1 MANLGQS
8 VAHVMP
14 FSSEVMCFR
23 GAKGLIKNIR
33 RNILIHFIL
42 FIRVLCCL
50 ELIESLSKNGMSAGG
65 THKNKE
71 SKENVRHRSAN
82 GSANR
87 EAASEEKDYT
97 QEQLQAVKK

>member
-1 MANLGQS
+1 
-8 VAHVMP
+8 
-14 FSSEVMCFR
+14 MCFR
-23 GAKGLIKNIR
+23 VAKGLIKNIR
-33 RNILIHFIL
+33 RHIHIHLVL
-42 FIRVLCCL
+42 FIHVLCCL
-50 ELIESLSKNGMSAGG
+50 DLIATLSKNGMSAGG

>member
-1 MANLGQS
+1 MANLGRS
-8 VAHVMP
+8 VDHVMS

-33 RNILIHFIL
+33 RNIHIHFIL
-42 FIRVLCCL
+42 FIHVLCCL

-87 EAASEEKDYT
+87 EATSEEKDYT